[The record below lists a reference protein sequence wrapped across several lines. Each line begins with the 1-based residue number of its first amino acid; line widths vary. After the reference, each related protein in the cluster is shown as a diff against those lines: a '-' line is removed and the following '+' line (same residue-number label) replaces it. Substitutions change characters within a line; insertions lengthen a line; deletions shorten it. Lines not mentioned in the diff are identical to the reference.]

1 MKSLDHAQTA
11 ESLNLGSDDTLMLTA
26 SVNVLMNRSQIS
38 PDSYQSILKCAA
50 LKVNAGFPVLLPT
63 LVIY

>member
-26 SVNVLMNRSQIS
+26 SVKVLMNRSQIS
-38 PDSYQSILKCAA
+38 PDSYQSILKCVA
-50 LKVNAGFPVLLPT
+50 LEVNAGFPVLLPT